1 MMTRREVVSL
11 IILVL
16 VIAYGAYQYVT
27 REFSDTHSRYLLD
40 TIVEI
45 SGSSNSKSVTQH
57 ILAMFDYVAE
67 FEKKFDEYDPN
78 SMIARINSSSEEVF
92 PMDPDLYEMLVIAD
106 SLYQLT
112 DGAFD
117 ITIKPVWDLWDFNA
131 EQPTP
136 PDSMLIKE
144 TLLKVGFD
152 KIRYSKDQLIKP
164 AGMQITLGA
173 IAKGHI
179 FDKVSKRMQELG
191 LKRGF
196 INSRSSIC
204 FFGDKMQ
211 PIVYITHPRKV
222 DDTIASFRLNDMCV
236 GTSGDYQQYYEVG
249 EHRYHHIINAH
260 TGYPMEDVFS
270 VTVLHPSAAW
280 ADGLST
286 ALFLMPPDKAL
297 EYVTTQ
303 SQANCV
309 IYYLQEDSIVSLKS
323 AGMKELDFTEN
334 I

>member
-1 MMTRREVVSL
+1 MTRREVLSL

-16 VIAYGAYQYVT
+16 VIAYGAYKYIT

-57 ILAMFDYVAE
+57 ILAMFNYVAE

-78 SMIARINSSSEEVF
+78 SMIAQMNSSSEEVF
-92 PMDPDLYEMLVIAD
+92 PMDPDLYEMLIIAD
-106 SLYQLT
+106 SLYRLT

-117 ITIKPVWDLWDFNA
+117 ITIKPVWDLWNFNA
-131 EQPTP
+131 EQPSV
-136 PDSMLIKE
+136 PDSTLIKE
-144 TLLKVGFD
+144 TLQMVGFD
-152 KIRYSKDQLIKP
+152 KLHYTKDKLIKP
-164 AGMQITLGA
+164 SGMQITLGA
-173 IAKGHI
+173 IAKGYV
-179 FDKVSKRMQELG
+179 FDKVSQRMQEHG

-204 FFGDKMQ
+204 FFGEKMQ

-222 DDTIASFRLNDMCV
+222 DDTIASFRLHNMCV
-236 GTSGDYQQYYEVG
+236 GTSGDYQQYFEVDD
-249 EHRYHHIINAH
+249 HRYHHIINAH
-260 TGYPMEDVFS
+260 TGYPVDDVFS

-286 ALFLMPPDKAL
+286 ALFLMPPEIAL
-297 EYVTTQ
+297 EYAKDHD
-303 SQANCV
+303 QANCV
-309 IYYLQEDSIVSLKS
+309 IYYRHDDSIVSLKS